1 MIEPRIYRAAFVP
14 ALLAVVLTM
23 FSFQSRPRALEQ
35 GLAAD
40 VLFDGNQAT
49 QLAARIAAES
59 PDRRPGTP
67 GNLATA
73 QLVADTF
80 DARGFGGG
88 PGPRPLVQRF
98 SHAGRELVNVVGR
111 RAGSSRRQIVIVAE
125 RDAATVPEAPGSAA
139 DTAALMQLAR
149 VYQGRPSE
157 KTLVLAS
164 VDGSNLGQAG
174 ARRLV
179 DALPAPELVDAVI
192 VISDLGSRTSDGP
205 LLQAWS
211 NDSSRAG
218 IGLQRTAAESIR
230 QELDSSA
237 GGSSALGQLARL
249 SFPIGIGA
257 QGVLLEKGYDAVRIS
272 GSGELPP
279 EGDGPPEAIDPDRL
293 GGLGRATLRTV
304 TAVDQGPRPEHGP
317 RSYIQA
323 VSQVLPGWVLL
334 FLSGSLLL
342 PVLVASVDAF
352 ARARRRQLD
361 VLRWLRWLGAWVAP
375 FLAALAVAQLL
386 ALVGATPSPPAA
398 PVPPNVLP
406 LDGAAL
412 GVLAGVLAAMVL
424 AFFLARWLAAR
435 PEPGL
440 MEELSLGA
448 GVALGLVIAAGSL
461 LLWLVNPYAGLL
473 VVPAAHLWMLLA
485 LTRPLPPR
493 RARAAL
499 IAIGAAPAVLAAI
512 YYMFALSVD
521 PLSGLWYLLM
531 LVTGHS
537 VGIVTSLIACVML
550 AAACAT
556 VETAIRWPDVQV

>member
-1 MIEPRIYRAAFVP
+1 VAFVP

-23 FSFQSRPRALEQ
+23 FSFQSRPPPLEQ

-49 QLAARIAAES
+49 ELATRIAAEA
-59 PDRRPGTP
+59 PDRRAGSR
-67 GNLATA
+67 GDLATA
-73 QLVADTF
+73 RLVADTF
-80 DARGFGGG
+80 EARGFGGG
-88 PGPRPLVQRF
+88 MGASPLVQRF
-98 SHAGRELVNVVGR
+98 THAGRELVNVVGR
-111 RAGSSRRQIVIVAE
+111 RAGASRQQIVIVAE
-125 RDAATVPEAPGSAA
+125 RDAAKVPDAPGSAS

-164 VDGSNLGQAG
+164 VDGSSLGQAG

-179 DALPAPELVDAVI
+179 EALPAPDLVDAVI
-192 VISDLGSRTSDGP
+192 VISDLGSATADGS

-218 IGLQRTAAESIR
+218 IGLQRTAADSIG
-230 QELDSSA
+230 QELGSSA
-237 GGSSALGQLARL
+237 EGAGALGQLARL

-257 QGVLLEKGYDAVRIS
+257 QGGLLEQGYDAVRIS

-279 EGDGPPEAIDPDRL
+279 EGNGPPEAIDPDRL
-293 GGLGRATLRTV
+293 GSLGRATLRTI

-317 RSYIQA
+317 ESYIQA
-323 VSQVLPGWVLL
+323 VSQVLPGLVLSL
-334 FLSGSLLL
+334 LAGSLLL

-352 ARARRRQLD
+352 ARARRRHVD
-361 VLRWLRWLGAWVAP
+361 VLKWLRWLGAWVAP
-375 FLAALAVAQLL
+375 FLAALALAQFL
-386 ALVGATPSPPAA
+386 ALVGATPSPPRA
-398 PVPPNVLP
+398 PVPPDVLP
-406 LDGAAL
+406 LDGPAL
-412 GVLAGVLAAMVL
+412 GVLAGVAVAMVL

-435 PEPGL
+435 PDRQL
-440 MEELSLGA
+440 MEELDLGA

-493 RARAAL
+493 RARVVL
-499 IAIGAAPAVLAAI
+499 IAIGAAPAVLVAI
-512 YYMFALSVD
+512 YFMFALSVD

-556 VETAIRWPDVQV
+556 VEAAVRWPDVQV